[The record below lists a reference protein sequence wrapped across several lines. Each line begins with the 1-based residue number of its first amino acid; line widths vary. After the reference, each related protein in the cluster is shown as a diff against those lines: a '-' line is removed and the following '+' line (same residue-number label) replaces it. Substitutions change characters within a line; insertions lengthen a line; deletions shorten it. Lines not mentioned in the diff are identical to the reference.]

1 VLTLLHPLGAVQR
14 PLQPY
19 DHVFVRRIPDFELPR
34 VVKVVGEVRYPGDY
48 VLRRKDERVREVL
61 ERAGG
66 LTAWA
71 FPEGFR
77 MYRSGRLVNVDLPQ
91 VLRNRRHRDNVIL
104 QPGDSPV
111 IPEYNPVVVVEGAV
125 NSPSAVL
132 YRRGASLDYYA
143 ANAGGY
149 ARNADKGRVQ
159 LPYANGAARVK
170 SKFLFFTACP
180 PEPGSVVVAPARP
193 EGEPFNATEVFASL
207 SQSAASMAVLIAIA
221 SRP

>member
-1 VLTLLHPLGAVQR
+1 MPPFLVGNPEVALQR

-19 DHVFVRRIPDFELPR
+19 GHVFVRRIPDFELPR

-77 MYRSGRLVNVDLPQ
+77 MYRSGRLVNVDLLQ
-91 VLRNRRHRDNVIL
+91 VLRDRRHRDKTML
-104 QPGDSPV
+104 QPGASLV
-111 IPEYNPVVVVEGAV
+111 ISEANPVVLEEAV
-125 NSPSAVL
+125 NLPRTVF
-132 YRRGASLDYYA
+132 YRRGAPLDSHV
-143 ANAGGY
+143 ANAGDY
-149 ARNADKGRVQ
+149 ARNADKGRVHVR
-159 LPYANGAARVK
+159 YANGAARVK

-180 PEPGSVVVAPARP
+180 PEPESVVVAPARP
-193 EGEPFNATEVFASL
+193 EGEPFNATELFAS
-207 SQSAASMAVLIAIA
+207 SAQIAASMAALVA
-221 SRP
+221 SRA